1 MRILISDTVK
11 QRLCIGLLL
20 AIVALTYGNTVAND
34 FTMDDIQLF
43 VVNNPQVT
51 HPSLRALFSP
61 SKFTNVFRPVTFGT
75 FALDWKIGHGF
86 APGFHL
92 VNIVLHAIVTLLLY
106 MLLQKLLQ
114 GLGQADALALAAA
127 LLFAVHPI
135 HTEAVASIS
144 GRAELLCAG
153 FLIAAWLLHLED
165 REVPAL
171 ICFALA
177 LLSKE
182 SAIVFLPLLIIG
194 DYANSNWKSPLLY
207 LRTAGITLLYLAVLW
222 KVRGNHLGAVKTPLL
237 DNPLV
242 GIPAVPRI
250 LNALRVAWKY
260 VGLQLYPATLSC
272 DYSYNQIPLYSSWHY
287 TLPAAL
293 ATVAVAGYW
302 IWAVRK
308 RQIGLVLG
316 GGIYIAGFIVT
327 ANILMPIGTIMG
339 ERLAYLPSAGFCLLA
354 ALAWNWL
361 RERQRTLAL
370 GLFGILI
377 ALLGA
382 RTIVRNRDWRDNDT
396 LYSAQLRNA
405 PDSAKTHQNMALVYM
420 NHKQFDL
427 ARKEFETALQIYPA
441 DAHTLA
447 TYGVLEAS
455 QGNYQ
460 EAGRKMEQAF
470 SMVGRENPAYDEIAV
485 NLAALYIQTN
495 HIDGALDLLN
505 REIAES
511 PEYGPAWANR
521 AVLHYKRG
529 ETAAARDDVKTA
541 LRLDP
546 TNRQVQSLMQLIT
559 RAN

>member
-11 QRLCIGLLL
+11 QRLYIGLLVTV
-20 AIVALTYGNTVAND
+20 VALTYGNTLAND

-51 HPSLRALFSP
+51 HPTLRALFSP

-75 FALDWKIGHGF
+75 FALDWKIGQGF
-86 APGFHL
+86 APGFHV
-92 VNIVLHAIVTLLLY
+92 VNLVLHAIVTLLLY
-106 MLLQKLLQ
+106 MLLQRLFQ
-114 GLGQADALALAAA
+114 GLRQANALALATA

-144 GRAELLCAG
+144 GRSELLCAG

-182 SAIVFLPLLIIG
+182 SAIVLLPLIIIG
-194 DYANSNWKSPLLY
+194 DYANNKWKSPLRY
-207 LRTAGITLLYLAVLW
+207 LRTASITLLYLAVLW
-222 KVRGNHLGAVKTPLL
+222 KVRGNHLGAIKISLL

-242 GIPAVPRI
+242 GMPSGLRI

-272 DYSYNQIPLYSSWHY
+272 DYSYNQIPLYSAWRS

-293 ATVAVAGYW
+293 ATVAVVGCW

-308 RQIGLVLG
+308 RQPGLVLA
-316 GGIYIAGFIVT
+316 GGIYMTGFIVT

-370 GLFGILI
+370 GVFGILI

-382 RTIVRNRDWRDNDT
+382 RTIVRNRDWRDNET

-405 PDSAKTHQNMALVYM
+405 PGSAKTHQNMALVYM

-460 EAGRKMEQAF
+460 EAGRKMEKAF
-470 SMVGRENPAYDEIAV
+470 SMVGRENLAYDEIAV

-511 PEYGPAWANR
+511 PEYAPAWANR
-521 AVLHYKRG
+521 AVIHYKRG
-529 ETAAARDDVKTA
+529 DTAAARADLETA

-546 TNRQVQSLMQLIT
+546 GNRQVRSLMQLIT
-559 RAN
+559 RTN

>member
-1 MRILISDTVK
+1 MRMLIRDTVK

-20 AIVALTYGNTVAND
+20 AVVASTYGNTVAND

-43 VVNNPQVT
+43 VVNNPQVI
-51 HPSLRALFSP
+51 HPSLQALFSP
-61 SKFTNVFRPVTFGT
+61 NKFTNVFRPLTFGT
-75 FALDWKIGHGF
+75 FALDWKIGQGF
-86 APGFHL
+86 APGFHV
-92 VNIVLHAIVTLLLY
+92 VNLVLHAIVTLLLY
-106 MLLQKLLQ
+106 MLLQRLFQ
-114 GLGQADALALAAA
+114 GLRQANPLALAAA

-165 REVPAL
+165 REGPAL

-182 SAIVFLPLLIIG
+182 SAIVLLPLIIMG
-194 DYANSNWKSPLLY
+194 DYVNNNWKSPFRY
-207 LRTAGITLLYLAVLW
+207 LRTASITLLYLAVLW
-222 KVRGNHLGAVKTPLL
+222 RVRGNHLGAVNTSLL

-242 GIPAVPRI
+242 GIPAGPRI

-272 DYSYNQIPLYSSWHY
+272 DYSYNQIPLYSSWRY

-293 ATVAVAGYW
+293 AAVAAVGGW

-308 RQIGLVLG
+308 RQRGLVLA
-316 GGIYIAGFIVT
+316 GGIYMAGFIVT
-327 ANILMPIGTIMG
+327 ANILMPIGTIMA

-361 RERQRTLAL
+361 RERQPTLAL
-370 GLFGILI
+370 GLFAILI
-377 ALLGA
+377 AVLGA

-405 PDSAKTHQNMALVYM
+405 PGSAKTHQNMALVYM
-420 NHKQFDL
+420 NHKQFGL

-460 EAGRKMEQAF
+460 EAGRKMEKAF

-485 NLAALYIQTN
+485 NLAALYVQTN

-529 ETAAARDDVKTA
+529 ETAAARDDVKAA

-546 TNRQVQSLMQLIT
+546 TNRQVQSLMQLIART
-559 RAN
+559 N